1 MLRLKLAAALTALA
15 AAAALAAACAG
26 ARSTTA
32 AAPKQPFPVT
42 VTAANGKVTI
52 RHRPVR
58 IVSLS
63 PTATEDL
70 FAIGAGPQVIAVD
83 DQSNYPAKAPR
94 TKLSGYTPNP
104 EAVAGYKPDLVVA
117 SSGAN
122 GLVRALGR
130 LRIAV
135 LLQPSANNLGQAYA
149 QIKTLGVA
157 TGRRQRAAALVV
169 RMRVRIRTLVRSVPR
184 PAPAISVYHEL
195 SPDYHSATSR
205 TFIGQVYRLFG
216 LHNVADAADKTGS
229 GYPQLSGEYLIAE
242 SPRLI
247 VLADTKCCHQSPAT
261 VPVRPG
267 WDQISAVKH
276 GDVVG
281 VSDDIASRWGPRI
294 VSFVRIV
301 AAKVKAIE
309 ARPASG

>member
-1 MLRLKLAAALTALA
+1 
-15 AAAALAAACAG
+15 
-26 ARSTTA
+26 
-32 AAPKQPFPVT
+32 
-42 VTAANGKVTI
+42 
-52 RHRPVR
+52 
-58 IVSLS
+58 
-63 PTATEDL
+63 
-70 FAIGAGPQVIAVD
+70 VD

-94 TKLSGYTPNP
+94 TRLSGYAPNP

-117 SSGAN
+117 SSDAT

-130 LRIAV
+130 LRIPV
-135 LLQPSANNLGQAYA
+135 LLQPSAKNLGQAYA

-157 TGRRQRAAALVV
+157 TGRRQRAAALVLW
-169 RMRVRIRTLVRSVPR
+169 MRVRIRTLVRTVPR
-184 PAPAISVYHEL
+184 PARATSVYHEL
-195 SPDYHSATSR
+195 SPDYYSAASR

-216 LHNVADAADKTGS
+216 LRNIADAADKTGS
-229 GYPQLSGEYLIAE
+229 GYPQLSGEYVIAE
-242 SPRLI
+242 SPQLI

-261 VPVRPG
+261 VAVRPG

-276 GDVVG
+276 GEVVG

-294 VSFVRIV
+294 VSFVRVV